1 MAKSYEQH
9 MVDILDQNC
18 TRVNLINK
26 NVKKNPDVSFCGTIN
41 NQNFFFVL
49 ESKVFHKSNSSNYP
63 KQLLAEILINRDAY
77 NKGTFANPSNYPITY
92 GILLKYDSKQGK
104 ADGVYDYL
112 KKHINN
118 SDWIDFG
125 SKFNCEYIFLFD
137 ETTFVLYYQDWK
149 TFLSSFNPTVY

>member
-1 MAKSYEQH
+1 MFHFVAQLTIKISFLY
-9 MVDILDQNC
+9 QNQKC
-18 TRVNLINK
+18 FTSIIPPTVRIN
-26 NVKKNPDVSFCGTIN
+26 PT
-41 NQNFFFVL
+41 
-49 ESKVFHKSNSSNYP
+49 
-63 KQLLAEILINRDAY
+63 QLLAEILINRDAY